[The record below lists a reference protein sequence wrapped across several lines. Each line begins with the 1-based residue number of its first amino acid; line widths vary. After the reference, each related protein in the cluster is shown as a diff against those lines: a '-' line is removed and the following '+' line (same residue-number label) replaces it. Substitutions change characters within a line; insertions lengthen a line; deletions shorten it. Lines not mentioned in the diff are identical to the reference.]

1 MCMTKIWRSAAMAA
15 MFGAGFLVHG
25 LLPGEPVAHAQSARI
40 FELRTYTA
48 PEGKLE
54 ALHARFKNDTL
65 RLFKQHGMEN
75 IAYFR
80 PADAPLSQNTMIYLL
95 AFPNREAA
103 KKSWAD
109 FQADPE
115 WVKINADT
123 QKDGRIVAKLESV
136 FLEPTDYSPL
146 K

>member
-1 MCMTKIWRSAAMAA
+1 MTTMWRTAAMMA

-25 LLPGEPVAHAQSARI
+25 LLPDDQVAYAQSARI

-54 ALHARFKNDTL
+54 ALHARFKDDTL
-65 RLFKQHGMEN
+65 RLFKKHGMEN

-80 PADAPLSQNTMIYLL
+80 PADTPLSQNTMMYLL

-115 WVKINADT
+115 WQKINADT
-123 QKDGRIVAKLESV
+123 QKDGRIVSKLESV